1 VGIASTELTRAL
13 AQGSPD
19 CRHRQVSPGWI
30 GELIAGPLQPLVMI
44 QFARLIS
51 SVCLTLYR

>member
-13 AQGSPD
+13 AQGSPIAATV
-19 CRHRQVSPGWI
+19 RVSPGWI

-51 SVCLTLYR
+51 CVCLTLYR